1 MLKDMAACALA
12 AHGDHGFR
20 PCAIEVG
27 VFDWC
32 FRPEGYGDPSFPD
45 FSGASLQT
53 PSSLPVGY

>member
-32 FRPEGYGDPSFPD
+32 FRQLESRGVWRPKLS
-45 FSGASLQT
+45 
-53 PSSLPVGY
+53 